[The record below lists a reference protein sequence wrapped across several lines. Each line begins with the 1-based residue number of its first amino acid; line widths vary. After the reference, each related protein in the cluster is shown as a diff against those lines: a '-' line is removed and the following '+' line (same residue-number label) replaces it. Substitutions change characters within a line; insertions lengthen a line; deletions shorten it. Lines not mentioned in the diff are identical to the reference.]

1 MKIYAI
7 LLSFILVIA
16 SGGYIYILKKDIKN
30 LESDLS
36 VCESKIPAT
45 EFKATWETKFN
56 DFNVAVEEQKP
67 SAPTKHIH
75 KNIKEGYFEEIIK

>member
-1 MKIYAI
+1 M
-7 LLSFILVIA
+7 LSFILVIA
-16 SGGYIYILKKDIKN
+16 GGGYIYILKKDIKN

-56 DFNVAVEEQKP
+56 DFNVEIEEQKP
-67 SAPTKHIH
+67 THNTSKR
-75 KNIKEGYFEEIIK
+75 EGYFEEIIK